1 MIALI
6 GPSIDRKDGKLK
18 VTGSAKYA
26 AEFTVP
32 GVTHGFI
39 VQSTIAK
46 GTISSI
52 DTAAAEAV
60 PGVLAVITYKN
71 ALPRKKVPNV
81 SAGGSASQS
90 PGTHIELLDE
100 KIWFFGQHV
109 AYVVAETLEQAM
121 YAGGLV
127 RVTYNA
133 DEAATDYRQ
142 HFKEAVPPHGGKAK
156 DEDADTTRGDVKIA
170 IASAAVKISHTYSTP
185 HENHNP
191 MEMHATIAQWS
202 FGGGSQG
209 GSGDDKLT
217 VWDSTQFISGVQ
229 ETLADAFSLKPENV
243 RVIDPFVGGGFGCKG
258 TTWPHVSLTVMAAK
272 MVGRPVRLMLT
283 RKQMFTS
290 VGYRSPT
297 HQSITLAADADGNL
311 LASVHDVIAESAKYD
326 EFCETSALATRM
338 LYDSQTQST
347 SHRLVHIDTQ
357 LPTYM
362 RAPGESTGVFALE
375 VAMDELAYALKIDP
389 LQLRLTNYADT
400 DEGKNLPFSSKS
412 LRQCYQVAA
421 ERFAWDRRTPDP
433 RSMQSDGQLV
443 GYGMA
448 TATYPVMRFPAMA
461 RVALFGDGH
470 VLVQSG
476 TQDLGTGTY
485 TTMSLVAAEVLGLPI
500 DQVRAQ
506 LGDSTLPHAGVSG
519 GSSTTGSVCSAVQ
532 AAAEQVRDRLAEL
545 ATKNTDS
552 PLYGLEPKTIDFVE
566 GRLVSRDNPSLSE
579 PITTVVQRDGSGK
592 VEFTGVSKPGNEKK
606 QYSMHAFGA
615 VFVEVRVDP
624 TLGMI
629 RVPRIVAAYASGR
642 ILSAKTAHSQYL
654 GGIVFGVGMALLEE
668 TVTDSSGRIV
678 NGSLAEYLV
687 PVNHD
692 IGNVEILMVPE
703 EDPHVNPIGTK
714 GIGEIGIVGTPA
726 AIANAVFHATGKR
739 VRDLPITLD
748 KLI

>member
-6 GPSIDRKDGKLK
+6 GPGVDRKDGKLK
-18 VTGSAKYA
+18 VTGGAKYA
-26 AEFTVP
+26 AEFAVP
-32 GVTHGFI
+32 GVTHGCL
-39 VQSTIAK
+39 VQSTIPK
-46 GTISSI
+46 GTITGI
-52 DTAAAEAV
+52 DTAAAEAA
-60 PGVLAVITYKN
+60 PGVLAVITHKN
-71 ALPRKKVPNV
+71 ALPRKKVPNL

-90 PGTHIELLDE
+90 PGAHLELLDE
-100 KIWFFGQHV
+100 KVWFYGQHV
-109 AYVVAETLEQAM
+109 AFVVAETLEQARF
-121 YAGGLV
+121 ASGLV
-127 RVTYNA
+127 KITYQAEEAVT
-133 DEAATDYRQ
+133 DFRP
-142 HFKEAVPPHGGKAK
+142 HLKEAVVPHGGKAK
-156 DEDADTTRGDVKIA
+156 DEEADTQRGDVK
-170 IASAAVKISHTYSTP
+170 AALAAAPVKISHVYSTP

-191 MEMHATIAQWS
+191 MEMHATIAQWTAE
-202 FGGGSQG
+202 
-209 GSGDDKLT
+209 DKLT
-217 VWDSTQFISGVQ
+217 VWDSTQYISGVQ
-229 ETLADAFSLKPENV
+229 EALAHAFSLKPDNI

-297 HQSITLAADADGNL
+297 HQSITLAADPDGNL
-311 LASVHDVIAESAKYD
+311 LASVHDVVAESAKYD
-326 EFCETSALATRM
+326 EFCETAAIPTRM
-338 LYDSQTQST
+338 LYDSPAQST

-362 RAPGESTGVFALE
+362 RAPGEATGVFALE
-375 VAMDELAYALKIDP
+375 VAMDELAYALKMDP
-389 LQLRLTNYADT
+389 LQLRLANYAESDQ
-400 DEGKNLPFSSKS
+400 GKGLPFSSKS
-412 LRQCYQVAA
+412 LRQCYQQAA

-461 RVALFGDGH
+461 KVTIFADGH

-485 TTMSLVAAEVLGLPI
+485 TTMSLVAAEVLGLDPN
-500 DQVRAQ
+500 QVRAE
-506 LGDSTLPHAGVSG
+506 LGDSSLPHASVSG
-519 GSSTTGSVCSAVQ
+519 GSSTTSSVCSAVLT
-532 AAAEQVRDRLAEL
+532 AAEQLRDILAQG
-545 ATKNTDS
+545 ATKNADS
-552 PLYGLEPKTIDFVE
+552 PLHGVDPTSIQFIE
-566 GRLVSRDNPSLSE
+566 GKLLSRDNPALAE
-579 PITTVVQRDGSGK
+579 PITTVVQRDSNGK
-592 VEFTGVSKPGNEKK
+592 LEVTAASKPGKEKK
-606 QYSMHAFGA
+606 EFSMHAFGA

-668 TVTDSSGRIV
+668 TVTDPAGRIV

-692 IGNVEILMVPE
+692 IGNIEILMVPE
-703 EDPHVNPIGTK
+703 EDTHVNPIGTK

-726 AIANAVFHATGKR
+726 AIANAVYHATGKR